1 MKNIYFVQP
10 NNALSKSSCLPP
22 AVYLPY
28 AVGAIAAYSF
38 SHEEIKKKYNL
49 CDFIFTKMPI
59 ENALEEISDPY
70 IIAFS
75 NYMWSVEYNLALA
88 QAAKEKWP
96 GCIIAFGGVQVP
108 DDTEYLEEYPFI
120 DLLMHSEG
128 EVTFYK
134 LLLALD
140 EGRCLDDVP
149 NLSYRKDGV
158 PVQTRKELGPPL
170 ENFPSPYTMGLFDYI
185 VDNPEYKDVQFDTV
199 IETNRGCPYNCVF
212 CCWRGNKSG
221 FRQFPME
228 KVRAELDWLASHKIS
243 YCFCADS
250 NFGILE
256 RDKEIADYIVQ
267 LKKKYGYPQR
277 FESTAAKNKDDRVFE
292 ILSKLEEAD
301 LNRGV
306 SVAVQSMSP
315 EVLEIVGRKNMSVNN
330 FAEQVE
336 RYRTSGMYT
345 YTDLILGLPGETLE
359 SFCRGLCQVIEAGQ
373 HSNVSV
379 YRCEFL
385 PNTIMY
391 TKEFV
396 EKYKIKTVR
405 SLLCQIH
412 TRVDE
417 DMKYASRSDI
427 VVETSTMSVED
438 WKKAFRISV
447 CVQSFHS
454 LGLMK
459 FFAIYLRKAKN
470 ISYYDFYMKLYEWIE
485 NESTV
490 IKAILDKVFASVDVF
505 LRGEG
510 NLCFSDERFGDIY
523 WEFYEGLFLLCAA
536 EADSFYAEAENYL
549 KRYFEER
556 KIYEDLLAYQ
566 KSMIALPS
574 KSKRQLDFAYDWYEY
589 FENLFNT
596 AYLVPEQRLTTI
608 EFEGSSENSWIDYA
622 HKRVWYGKRY
632 ENTINKNFRADKSE

>member
-1 MKNIYFVQP
+1 MKNVYFVQP
-10 NNALSKSSCLPP
+10 NNELSESSCLPS

-38 SHEEIKKKYNL
+38 SKEEIKKSYNL

-59 ENALEEISDPY
+59 DQALRQITEPY
-70 IIAFS
+70 IVGFS

-88 QAAKEKWP
+88 KAIKEKHP
-96 GCIIAFGGVQVP
+96 ECIIAFGGVQVP

-134 LLLALD
+134 LLTTLNEGRSLD
-140 EGRCLDDVP
+140 EVP
-149 NLSYRKDGV
+149 NISYRKDGT
-158 PVQTRKELGPPL
+158 PVQTKKELGPPL
-170 ENFPSPYTMGLFDYI
+170 EDFPSPYTMGLFDYI
-185 VDNPEYKDVQFDTV
+185 VNNPEYENIQFDTV
-199 IETNRGCPYNCVF
+199 IETNRGCPYRCVF

-228 KVRAELDWLASHKIS
+228 KVRAELDWLAEHKIS

-256 RDKEIADYIVQ
+256 RDEEIADYIVE
-267 LKKKYGYPQR
+267 LKRKYGYPER
-277 FESTAAKNKDDRVFE
+277 FESTAAKNKDDQVFK
-292 ILSKLEEAD
+292 ILSKLEQAD

-330 FAEQVE
+330 FAEQVA
-336 RYRTSGMYT
+336 RYRTNGMYT
-345 YTDLILGLPGETLE
+345 YTDLILGLPGETLD
-359 SFCRGLCQVIEAGQ
+359 SFSRGLCEVIEAGQ

-396 EKYKIKTVR
+396 EKYKIKTVK

-412 TRVDE
+412 TKVDA

-427 VVETSTMSVED
+427 VVATSTMSTED
-438 WKKAFRISV
+438 WKKAFRFSV

-454 LGLMK
+454 LGILK

-470 ISYYDFYMKLYEWIE
+470 ISYYDFYMNLFEWIE
-485 NESTV
+485 KESKIV
-490 IKAILDKVFASVDVF
+490 KRILDKVFASVDIF
-505 LRGEG
+505 LEGKG

-523 WEFYEGLFLLCAA
+523 WEFYEGLFLSCAA
-536 EADSFYAEAENYL
+536 EIEEYFEDVENYL
-549 KRYFEER
+549 YRYFDDNET
-556 KIYEDLLAYQ
+556 YEDLLSYQ

-574 KSKRQLDFAYDWYEY
+574 QKEKILNFRYDWYEY
-589 FENLFNT
+589 FENLFNES
-596 AYLVPEQRLTTI
+596 YLTPAEKETTLK
-608 EFEGSSENSWIDYA
+608 FEDTSADSWISFA

-632 ENTINKNFRADKSE
+632 ENTIKKTECIQ

>member
-1 MKNIYFVQP
+1 MKNVYLVQP
-10 NNALSKSSCLPP
+10 NNALSESSCLPS

-38 SHEEIKKKYNL
+38 SKEDIKKNYNL

-59 ENALEEISDPY
+59 DTALEEIKDPY
-70 IIAFS
+70 IVGFS

-88 QAAKEKWP
+88 EAIKKKWP
-96 GCIIAFGGVQVP
+96 RCIIAFGGVQVP

-134 LLLALD
+134 LLTELSKDGDL
-140 EGRCLDDVP
+140 ENVP
-149 NLSYRKDGV
+149 NISYRKNGV
-158 PVQTRKELGPPL
+158 AVQTKKELGPPL
-170 ENFPSPYTMGLFDYI
+170 EDFPSPYTMGLFDYI
-185 VDNPEYKDVQFDTV
+185 VNNPEYKNIQFDTV
-199 IETNRGCPYNCVF
+199 IETNRGCPYRCVF

-228 KVRAELDWLASHKIS
+228 KVKAELDWLAEHKIS

-256 RDKEIADYIVQ
+256 RDEEIAEYIVN

-277 FESTAAKNKDDRVFE
+277 FESTAAKNKDDMTYR
-292 ILSKLEEAD
+292 ILRKLEDAD

-306 SVAVQSMSP
+306 SIAVQSMSP

-330 FAEQVE
+330 FAEQVA

-345 YTDLILGLPGETLE
+345 YTDLILGLPGETFD
-359 SFCRGLCQVIEAGQ
+359 SFCKGLCKVIEAGQ

-427 VVETSTMSVED
+427 VVGTSTLSTEE
-438 WKKAFRISV
+438 WEKAFRFSV

-454 LGLMK
+454 LGLLK
-459 FFAIYLRKAKN
+459 FVAIYLRKARN
-470 ISYYDFYMKLYEWIE
+470 ISYYDFYMNLYEWIE
-485 NESTV
+485 NESKV
-490 IKAILDKVFASVDVF
+490 IKRILDRVFECIDAF
-505 LRGEG
+505 LKGEG
-510 NLCFSDERFGDIY
+510 NLCFSDERFGNIY
-523 WEFYEGLFLLCAA
+523 WEFYEGLFLSCAA
-536 EADSFYAEAENYL
+536 EFENFYEDVINYL
-549 KRYFEER
+549 KQYFDDN
-556 KIYEDLLAYQ
+556 KLFEDLLLYQ
-566 KSMIALPS
+566 KTMVALPS
-574 KSKRQLDFAYDWYEY
+574 QEEKIFDVIYDWHEY
-589 FENLFNT
+589 FENLFNPS
-596 AYLVPEQRLTTI
+596 YLIPKEKLTTLKV
-608 EFEGSSENSWIDYA
+608 EKSSTDDWVDYA

-632 ENTINKNFRADKSE
+632 ENTINIAEKVK

>member
-1 MKNIYFVQP
+1 MKNVYLVQP
-10 NNALSKSSCLPP
+10 NNALSESSCLPS

-38 SHEEIKKKYNL
+38 SKEDIKKNYNL

-59 ENALEEISDPY
+59 EMALEEIKDPY
-70 IIAFS
+70 IVGFS

-88 QAAKEKWP
+88 EAIKKKWP
-96 GCIIAFGGVQVP
+96 RCIIAFGGVQVP

-134 LLLALD
+134 LLTALSEEKD
-140 EGRCLDDVP
+140 LDCVP
-149 NLSYRKDGV
+149 NLSYRKNGI
-158 PVQTRKELGPPL
+158 PIQTKKELGPPL
-170 ENFPSPYTMGLFDYI
+170 EDFPSPYTMGLFDYI
-185 VDNPEYKDVQFDTV
+185 VNNPEYKNIQFDTV
-199 IETNRGCPYNCVF
+199 IETNRGCPYRCVF

-228 KVRAELDWLASHKIS
+228 KVKAELDWLAEHKIS

-256 RDKEIADYIVQ
+256 RDEEIAEYIVN

-277 FESTAAKNKDDRVFE
+277 FESTAAKNKDDMTYR
-292 ILSKLEEAD
+292 ILRKLEDAD

-306 SVAVQSMSP
+306 SIAIQSMSP

-330 FAEQVE
+330 FAEQVA

-345 YTDLILGLPGETLE
+345 YTDLILGLPGETLD
-359 SFCRGLCQVIEAGQ
+359 SFCKGLCEVIEAGQ

-427 VVETSTMSVED
+427 VVGTSTLSTED
-438 WKKAFRISV
+438 WEKAFRFSV

-454 LGLMK
+454 LGLLK
-459 FFAIYLRKAKN
+459 FIAIYLRKAKN
-470 ISYYDFYMKLYEWIE
+470 ISYYDFYMNLYEWIE
-485 NESTV
+485 KESKV
-490 IKAILDKVFASVDVF
+490 IKRILDRVFECIDAF
-505 LRGEG
+505 LKGEG
-510 NLCFSDERFGDIY
+510 NLCFSDERFGNIY
-523 WEFYEGLFLLCAA
+523 WEFYEGLFLSCAA
-536 EADSFYAEAENYL
+536 EFENFYEDVINYL
-549 KRYFEER
+549 KQYFDDD
-556 KIYEDLLAYQ
+556 KLFEDLLLYQ
-566 KSMIALPS
+566 KSMVALPS
-574 KSKRQLDFAYDWYEY
+574 QEEKIFDVNYNWFEY
-589 FENLFNT
+589 FENLFNPS
-596 AYLVPEQRLTTI
+596 YLTPKEKLTTLKI
-608 EFEGSSENSWIDYA
+608 EKSSTDDWVDYA

-632 ENTINKNFRADKSE
+632 ENTINEAELIN

>member
-1 MKNIYFVQP
+1 MKNVYFVQP
-10 NNALSKSSCLPP
+10 NNELSESSCLPS

-38 SHEEIKKKYNL
+38 SKEEIKKNYNL

-59 ENALEEISDPY
+59 DYALEQITEPF
-70 IIAFS
+70 IIGFS

-88 QAAKEKWP
+88 KALKEKHP
-96 GCIIAFGGVQVP
+96 ECIIAFGGVQVP
-108 DDTEYLEEYPFI
+108 DDTEYLKEYPFI
-120 DLLMHSEG
+120 DVLMHSEG

-134 LLLALD
+134 LLMALNDEKSLD
-140 EGRCLDDVP
+140 EVP
-149 NLSYRKDGV
+149 NISYRKDGIGI
-158 PVQTRKELGPPL
+158 QTKKELGPPL
-170 ENFPSPYTMGLFDYI
+170 EDFPSPYTMGLFDYI
-185 VDNPEYKDVQFDTV
+185 VNNPEYENIQFDTV
-199 IETNRGCPYNCVF
+199 IETNRGCPYRCVF

-228 KVRAELDWLASHKIS
+228 KVKAELDWLAEHKIS

-256 RDKEIADYIVQ
+256 RDEEIADYIVE
-267 LKKKYGYPQR
+267 LKRKYGYPQR
-277 FESTAAKNKDDRVFE
+277 FESTAAKNKDDQVFK
-292 ILSKLEEAD
+292 ILSKLEQAD

-330 FAEQVE
+330 FAEQVA
-336 RYRTSGMYT
+336 RYRTNGMYT
-345 YTDLILGLPGETLE
+345 YTDLILGLPGETLD
-359 SFCRGLCQVIEAGQ
+359 SFSRGLCEVIEAGQ

-396 EKYKIKTVR
+396 EKYKIKTVK

-412 TRVDE
+412 TKVDA

-427 VVETSTMSVED
+427 VVATSTMSTED
-438 WKKAFRISV
+438 WKKAFRFSV

-454 LGLMK
+454 LGILK

-470 ISYYDFYMKLYEWIE
+470 ISYYDFYMNLYEWIE
-485 NESTV
+485 KES
-490 IKAILDKVFASVDVF
+490 KAVKRILDKVFASLDIF
-505 LRGEG
+505 LEGKG

-523 WEFYEGLFLLCAA
+523 WEFYEGLFLSCAA
-536 EADSFYAEAENYL
+536 EIEDCFEDVENYL
-549 KRYFEER
+549 RRYFDDKET
-556 KIYEDLLAYQ
+556 YEDLLLYQ

-574 KSKRQLDFAYDWYEY
+574 EKEKVLNFRYNWYEY
-589 FENLFNT
+589 FENLFNES
-596 AYLVPEQRLTTI
+596 YLIPEEKETKLN
-608 EFEGSSENSWIDYA
+608 FEDTSADSWISFA

-632 ENTINKNFRADKSE
+632 ENTIKKTECIQ

>member
-1 MKNIYFVQP
+1 MKNVYFVQP
-10 NNALSKSSCLPP
+10 NNSLSKSSYLPS

-38 SHEEIKKKYNL
+38 SHEEIKKEYNL
-49 CDFIFTKMPI
+49 CDFIFTKMPVDK
-59 ENALEEISDPY
+59 ALEEIKNPY
-70 IIAFS
+70 IIGFS

-88 QAAKEKWP
+88 QAVKEKWP
-96 GCIIAFGGVQVP
+96 ECIIAFGGVQVP
-108 DDTEYLEEYPFI
+108 DDTEYLKEYPFI

-134 LLLALD
+134 LLIALSKGED
-140 EGRCLDDVP
+140 LENVP

-158 PVQTRKELGPPL
+158 PVQTKKELGPPL
-170 ENFPSPYTMGLFDYI
+170 EDFPSPYTMGLFDYI
-185 VDNPEYKDVQFDTV
+185 VNNPEYKNIQFDTV
-199 IETNRGCPYNCVF
+199 IETNRGCPYRCVF

-228 KVRAELDWLASHKIS
+228 KVKAELDWLAEHKIS

-256 RDKEIADYIVQ
+256 RDEEIADYIAE

-277 FESTAAKNKDDRVFE
+277 FESTAAKNKDDMTYR
-292 ILSKLEEAD
+292 ILRKLEDAD

-306 SVAVQSMSP
+306 SIAVQSMSP

-330 FAEQVE
+330 FAEQVA
-336 RYRTSGMYT
+336 RYRTTGMYT
-345 YTDLILGLPGETLE
+345 YTDLILGLPGETFD
-359 SFCRGLCQVIEAGQ
+359 SFCRGLCEVIEAGQ

-427 VVETSTMSVED
+427 VVETSTLSMQD
-438 WKKAFRISV
+438 WKKAFRFSV

-454 LGLMK
+454 LGLLK

-470 ISYYDFYMKLYEWIE
+470 IAYYDFYMGLYEWIE
-485 NESTV
+485 NESSV
-490 IKAILDKVFASVDVF
+490 IKRILDKVFACIDNF
-505 LRGEG
+505 LEGKG

-523 WEFYEGLFLLCAA
+523 WEFYEGLFLSCAA
-536 EADSFYAEAENYL
+536 EFENFYDDVIKYL
-549 KRYFEER
+549 EKFFDDE
-556 KIYEDLLAYQ
+556 KIFEDLLLYQ
-566 KSMIALPS
+566 KSIIALPS
-574 KSKRQLDFAYDWYEY
+574 QREKVFDLVYDWHEY
-589 FENLFNT
+589 FENIFNHS
-596 AYLVPEQRLTTI
+596 YLIPEKRKTTLKI
-608 EFEGSSENSWIDYA
+608 EESSTKDWVSYA

-632 ENTINKNFRADKSE
+632 ENTINIAELVE

>member
-1 MKNIYFVQP
+1 MKNVYFVQP
-10 NNALSKSSCLPP
+10 NNALSESSYLPS

-38 SHEEIKKKYNL
+38 SHKEIKEEYNL

-59 ENALEEISDPY
+59 DKALEEIKNPY
-70 IIAFS
+70 IIGFS

-88 QAAKEKWP
+88 KAAKEKWP
-96 GCIIAFGGVQVP
+96 ECIIAFGGVQVP

-134 LLLALD
+134 LLTALSKGED
-140 EGRCLDDVP
+140 LENVS
-149 NLSYRKDGV
+149 NISYRKNGV
-158 PVQTRKELGPPL
+158 PVQTKKELGPPL
-170 ENFPSPYTMGLFDYI
+170 EDFPSPYTMGLFDYI
-185 VDNPEYKDVQFDTV
+185 VNNPEYKNIQFDTV
-199 IETNRGCPYNCVF
+199 IETNRGCPYRCVF

-228 KVRAELDWLASHKIS
+228 KVKAELDWLAEHKIS

-256 RDKEIADYIVQ
+256 RDEEIAEYIVG
-267 LKKKYGYPQR
+267 LKKKHGYPQR
-277 FESTAAKNKDDRVFE
+277 FESTAAKNKDDMTYR
-292 ILSKLEEAD
+292 ILRKLEDAD

-306 SVAVQSMSP
+306 SIAVQSMSP

-330 FAEQVE
+330 FAEQVA

-345 YTDLILGLPGETLE
+345 YTDLILGLPGETLD
-359 SFCRGLCQVIEAGQ
+359 SFCQGLCEVIEAGQ

-396 EKYKIKTVR
+396 KKYKIKTVR

-427 VVETSTMSVED
+427 VVETSTLSTEE
-438 WKKAFRISV
+438 WKKAFRFSV

-454 LGLMK
+454 LGLLK

-470 ISYYDFYMKLYEWIE
+470 VSYYDFYMGLYEWIE
-485 NESTV
+485 KESLV
-490 IKAILDKVFASVDVF
+490 IKRILDKVFASVDVF
-505 LRGEG
+505 LKGEG

-523 WEFYEGLFLLCAA
+523 WEFYEGLFLCCAA
-536 EADSFYAEAENYL
+536 ESEEFYNDVVKYL
-549 KRYFEER
+549 ARYFDDE
-556 KIYEDLLAYQ
+556 KLFKDLLLYQ

-574 KSKRQLDFAYDWYEY
+574 QKEKIFDVLYNWYTY
-589 FENLFNT
+589 FENLFNPE
-596 AYLVPEQRLTTI
+596 YLLPEEKATTLKVK
-608 EFEGSSENSWIDYA
+608 ESSTNDWVDYA

-632 ENTINKNFRADKSE
+632 ENTINVAELIK

>member
-1 MKNIYFVQP
+1 MKNVYFVQP
-10 NNALSKSSCLPP
+10 NNALSESSYLPS

-38 SHEEIKKKYNL
+38 SHEEIKKEYNL
-49 CDFIFTKMPI
+49 CEFIFTKMPV
-59 ENALEEISDPY
+59 EKALEEIKNPY
-70 IIAFS
+70 IIGFS

-88 QAAKEKWP
+88 QAVKEKWP
-96 GCIIAFGGVQVP
+96 QCIIAFGGVQVP
-108 DDTEYLEEYPFI
+108 DDTEYLKEYPFI

-134 LLLALD
+134 LLTALSKGED
-140 EGRCLDDVP
+140 LENVP
-149 NLSYRKDGV
+149 NLSYRKDGE
-158 PVQTRKELGPPL
+158 PVQTKKELGPPL
-170 ENFPSPYTMGLFDYI
+170 EDFPSPYTMGLFDYI
-185 VDNPEYKDVQFDTV
+185 VNNPEYKNIQFDTV
-199 IETNRGCPYNCVF
+199 IETNRGCPYRCVF

-221 FRQFPME
+221 FRKFPME
-228 KVRAELDWLASHKIS
+228 KVKAELDWLAEHKIS

-256 RDKEIADYIVQ
+256 RDEEIADYIAC

-277 FESTAAKNKDDRVFE
+277 FESTAAKNKDDMTYR
-292 ILSKLEEAD
+292 ILRKLEEAD

-306 SVAVQSMSP
+306 SIAVQSMSP
-315 EVLEIVGRKNMSVNN
+315 EVLEIVGRKNMSINN
-330 FAEQVE
+330 FAEQVA

-345 YTDLILGLPGETLE
+345 YTDLILGLPGETFD
-359 SFCRGLCQVIEAGQ
+359 SFCRGLCEVIEAGQ

-396 EKYKIKTVR
+396 QKYKIKTVK

-427 VVETSTMSVED
+427 VVETSTLSMLE
-438 WKKAFRISV
+438 WKKAFRFSV

-454 LGLMK
+454 LGLLK

-470 ISYYDFYMKLYEWIE
+470 VSYFDFYMGLYEWVE
-485 NESTV
+485 KESKV
-490 IKAILDKVFASVDVF
+490 IKRILDKVFACIDAF
-505 LRGEG
+505 LEGKG

-523 WEFYEGLFLLCAA
+523 WEFYEGLFLSCAA
-536 EADSFYAEAENYL
+536 EFEDFYGDAINYL
-549 KRYFEER
+549 KRFFDDE
-556 KIYEDLLAYQ
+556 KLFEDLLLYQ
-566 KSMIALPS
+566 KSIIALPS
-574 KSKRQLDFAYDWYEY
+574 QKEKVFDVIHDWHEY
-589 FENLFNT
+589 FENLFNQS
-596 AYLVPEQRLTTI
+596 YLIPEKKLTTLKI
-608 EFEGSSENSWIDYA
+608 EESSTSDWVDYA

-632 ENTINKNFRADKSE
+632 ENTINIAEVIN

>member
-1 MKNIYFVQP
+1 MKNVYFVQP

-38 SHEEIKKKYNL
+38 SHEEIKKTYNL

-59 ENALEEISDPY
+59 EDALKEIKDPY

-88 QAAKEKWP
+88 SAAKTKWP
-96 GCIIAFGGVQVP
+96 ECIIAFGGVQVP

-134 LLLALD
+134 LLTALS
-140 EGRCLDDVP
+140 EGRSMEDVP
-149 NLSYRKDGV
+149 NLSYRKDGI
-158 PVQTRKELGPPL
+158 PVQTKKELGPPL
-170 ENFPSPYTMGLFDYI
+170 EDFPSPYTMGLFDYI
-185 VDNPEYKDVQFDTV
+185 VDNPEYKDIQFDTV
-199 IETNRGCPYNCVF
+199 IETNRGCPYRCVF

-228 KVRAELDWLASHKIS
+228 KVKAELDWLAAHKIS

-256 RDKEIADYIVQ
+256 RDEEIADYIVD
-267 LKKKYGYPQR
+267 LKKKFGYPQR
-277 FESTAAKNKDDRVFE
+277 FESTAAKNKDDQVFK

-330 FAEQVE
+330 FAEQVA

-345 YTDLILGLPGETLE
+345 YTDLILGLPGETLD
-359 SFCRGLCQVIEAGQ
+359 SFCRGLCEVIEAGQ

-396 EKYKIKTVR
+396 EKHKIKTVK

-412 TRVDE
+412 TKVNE

-438 WKKAFRISV
+438 WKKAFRFST

-454 LGLMK
+454 LGLLK

-470 ISYYDFYMKLYEWIE
+470 VSYYDFYMSLYEWIE
-485 NESTV
+485 NESFV
-490 IKAILDKVFASVDVF
+490 IRRILDKVFASVDIF

-523 WEFYEGLFLLCAA
+523 WEFYEGLFLTCAA
-536 EADSFYAEAENYL
+536 EFDSFYEDVENYL
-549 KRYFEER
+549 RRYFDDD
-556 KIYEDLLAYQ
+556 KLFEDLLFYQ
-566 KSMIALPS
+566 KTMIALPS
-574 KSKRQLDFAYDWYEY
+574 QKEKIFKVNYDWHEY
-589 FENLFNT
+589 FENLFNDS
-596 AYLVPEQRLTTI
+596 YLVPKEKETTLKI
-608 EFEGSSENSWIDYA
+608 EDSETDSWLDYA

-632 ENTINKNFRADKSE
+632 ENTINVAECIK

>member
-1 MKNIYFVQP
+1 VKNVYLVQP
-10 NNALSKSSCLPP
+10 NNALSESSCLPS

-38 SHEEIKKKYNL
+38 SKEDIKKNYNL

-59 ENALEEISDPY
+59 DMALETIENPY
-70 IIAFS
+70 IIGFS

-88 QAAKEKWP
+88 EAIKKKWP
-96 GCIIAFGGVQVP
+96 QCIIAFGGVQVP

-134 LLLALD
+134 LLTELLQD
-140 EGRCLDDVP
+140 GDLENVP
-149 NLSYRKDGV
+149 NISYRKNGI
-158 PVQTRKELGPPL
+158 PIQTKKELGPPL
-170 ENFPSPYTMGLFDYI
+170 EDFPSPYTMGLFDYI
-185 VDNPEYKDVQFDTV
+185 VNNPEYKNIQFDTV
-199 IETNRGCPYNCVF
+199 IETNRGCPYRCVF

-228 KVRAELDWLASHKIS
+228 KVKAELDWLAEHKIS

-256 RDKEIADYIVQ
+256 RDEEIAEYIVN

-277 FESTAAKNKDDRVFE
+277 FESTAAKNKDDMTYR
-292 ILSKLEEAD
+292 ILRKLEDAD

-306 SVAVQSMSP
+306 SIAVQSMSP

-330 FAEQVE
+330 FAEQVA

-345 YTDLILGLPGETLE
+345 YTDLILGLPGETLD
-359 SFCRGLCQVIEAGQ
+359 SFCKGLCEVIEAGQ

-427 VVETSTMSVED
+427 VVETSTLSTED
-438 WKKAFRISV
+438 WEKAFRFSV

-454 LGLMK
+454 LGLLK
-459 FFAIYLRKAKN
+459 FMAIYLRKAKN
-470 ISYYDFYMKLYEWIE
+470 ISYYDFYMNLYEWIE
-485 NESTV
+485 SESKV
-490 IKAILDKVFASVDVF
+490 IKRILDRVFECIDAF
-505 LRGEG
+505 LKGEG
-510 NLCFSDERFGDIY
+510 NLCFSDERFGNIY
-523 WEFYEGLFLLCAA
+523 WEFYEGLFLSCAA
-536 EADSFYAEAENYL
+536 EFESFYEDVINYL
-549 KRYFEER
+549 KQYFDDD
-556 KIYEDLLAYQ
+556 KLFEDLLLYQ
-566 KSMIALPS
+566 KSMVALPS
-574 KSKRQLDFAYDWYEY
+574 QEEKIFDVIYDWHEY
-589 FENLFNT
+589 FENLFNPS
-596 AYLVPEQRLTTI
+596 YLIPKENMTTLKI
-608 EFEGSSENSWIDYA
+608 EKSSTDDWVDYA

-632 ENTINKNFRADKSE
+632 ENTINIAEKVK